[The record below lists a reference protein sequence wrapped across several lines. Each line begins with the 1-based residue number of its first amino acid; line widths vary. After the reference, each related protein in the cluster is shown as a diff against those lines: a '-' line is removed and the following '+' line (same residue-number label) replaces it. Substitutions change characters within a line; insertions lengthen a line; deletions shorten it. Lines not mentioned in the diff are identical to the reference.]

1 MERIRITKAGPLTL
15 APPINLLA
23 IVASSARSKCIS
35 KYLFSSILL
44 PYNFIKSA
52 KVPTFT
58 NMYCVVFNI
67 WTIKIA
73 PVPSPIDIWA

>member
-1 MERIRITKAGPLTL
+1 MERIKITKAGPLIL

-23 IVASSARSKCIS
+23 MVASSARSKCIS
-35 KYLFSSILL
+35 KYLFISIRP

-58 NMYCVVFNI
+58 NICCVVFSI
-67 WTIKIA
+67 CTIKMA
-73 PVPSPIDIWA
+73 PVPSPIDICA

>member
-1 MERIRITKAGPLTL
+1 MERIRVTNAGPLIL

-35 KYLFSSILL
+35 KYLFIFILS

-58 NMYCVVFNI
+58 NICCVVLSI
-67 WTIKIA
+67 CTIKIA
-73 PVPSPIDIWA
+73 PVPSPIDMWA